1 VAGVCGVAG
10 DAVAVEKINRGA
22 ATMDDLEHME
32 RKLSLS
38 VAPELPFNERLER
51 IRTALV
57 SVMDLDDSVSAMK
70 LQRYSRINMISF
82 IRMVV
87 ENDNRKRA
95 LAARERMQ

>member
-1 VAGVCGVAG
+1 
-10 DAVAVEKINRGA
+10 
-22 ATMDDLEHME
+22 MDDLEHME